1 MDTQKLK
8 ERQEIALNISKDF
21 KFGPIMES
29 MEGDVLKQRIEA
41 GMNFPIPHI
50 PTPVPYLG
58 NVEETVDYIF
68 YEMIAACPVTGILDI
83 YKVIVRFMPNE
94 FIPEL
99 KSFKLYLQ
107 DFGNYKVPIS
117 HEHLAAKIHNEFKG
131 FLTPKKLYVE
141 VQTSEKG
148 EICTTLRVGDLEL
161 ANLEEKPF
169 RRN

>member
-1 MDTQKLK
+1 MAQQTLE
-8 ERQEIALNISKDF
+8 ERQQIAEDLIKGLEWGNV
-21 KFGPIMES
+21 MES
-29 MEGDVLKQRIEA
+29 MQGDKLRDRIQFGA
-41 GMNFPIPHI
+41 SFPIPHI

-58 NVEETVDYIF
+58 NVDETVDYIF

-83 YKVIVRFMPNE
+83 YKVIVRYIPE
-94 FIPEL
+94 KVIPEL

-107 DFGNYKVPIS
+107 DFGKYKVPIS

-131 FLTPKKLYVE
+131 FIDPKKLYVE

-161 ANLEEKPF
+161 ATLEEKPF